1 MMQVPTTRLARS
13 RLPDPIACP
22 ISRLADMET
31 PNMAPIIR
39 KKTWL
44 ALVVA
49 VRAAGPRT
57 WLTQKALDVPLSD

>member
-1 MMQVPTTRLARS
+1 MQVPTTRLARS

-39 KKTWL
+39 KKT
-44 ALVVA
+44 
-49 VRAAGPRT
+49 
-57 WLTQKALDVPLSD
+57 

>member
-1 MMQVPTTRLARS
+1 MMQVPTTRFARS
-13 RLPDPIACP
+13 RLPEPMAWP
-22 ISRLADMET
+22 ISRLADMDT

-44 ALVVA
+44 AFVVA

-57 WLTQKALDVPLSD
+57 